1 MSVLDFAHVSASD
14 LRQDGLGLVGLVLD
28 AVRTAACYIDA
39 EEHIQ
44 SWNRCYERFF
54 PEHQGL
60 LQRGW
65 SYTEN
70 LRRYF
75 EANSSAMDPAHFEE
89 ILAAGIARHRN
100 MTHPTL
106 FQKKDGRR
114 LRSQSVWFTDGACLK
129 MWTDETD
136 AHMVRDPSAPD
147 APLSASGYG
156 VSVFDPAGRFLRA
169 NRQLEELF
177 PRAVDLF
184 DSRATYADHLRRYID
199 TAFAE
204 SERDKIQAL
213 IGRGDPPAQPL
224 DRPLVIRRRDGGWL
238 QLEERRL
245 FDGSLNALW
254 LDISTVKSLEATNEE
269 LNRLVG
275 ELTEARLKAE
285 SANRVRSEFV
295 AMMSHELRTPLHS
308 IIGFAEVIRDLA
320 ARKTGL
326 SAFVGHSNDILEGGQ
341 RLLSAVDEMLDLAR
355 IDAGRIRLDARAID
369 PEKLLATC
377 ARLAADAAT
386 RRGVAVTVSVAAG
399 CPTIWAD
406 EPALRKVLLNL
417 LSNGI
422 KFTPQGG
429 RISLGALPLDGGR
442 IKLTIADTG
451 IGIPSDRLSGIF
463 EPFTQL
469 DVSYQR
475 EADGVGVGL
484 ALVRE
489 LVEHMGGEVSISSE
503 LGRGTVV
510 DVNLPST
517 RGVRTQAP

>member
-1 MSVLDFAHVSASD
+1 MSILDLSHVSASD
-14 LRQDGLGLVGLVLD
+14 LRQEGLGLLGLALD
-28 AVRTAACYIDA
+28 GAGTAACFIDS
-39 EEHIQ
+39 EERIQ
-44 SWNRCYERFF
+44 SWNRSYEHFF
-54 PEHQGL
+54 PEHSGL

-65 SYTEN
+65 PYAEN

-75 EANSSAMDPAHFEE
+75 EVNSSATDPAHFEE

-100 MTHPTL
+100 QTQPTL

-114 LRSQSVWFTDGACLK
+114 LRSQTIWFNDGACLK
-129 MWTDETD
+129 MWTDDTS

-156 VSVFDPAGRFLRA
+156 VSVFDASGRFVRA

-184 DSRATYADHLRRYID
+184 TPRTTYADHLRRYAD

-245 FDGSLNALW
+245 FDGNLNALW

-285 SANRVRSEFV
+285 SANRVRSELV

-320 ARKTGL
+320 GRKAGL
-326 SAFVGHSNDILEGGQ
+326 GAFVGHANNILEGGV
-341 RLLSAVDEMLDLAR
+341 RLLGAIDEMLDLAR
-355 IDAGRIRLDARAID
+355 IDAGRIRLNSREID
-369 PEKLLATC
+369 PEKLLAAC
-377 ARLAADAAT
+377 SRLAADSAM
-386 RRGVAVTVSVAAG
+386 RRGISISVAVAPH

-406 EPALRKVLLNL
+406 EPALRKVVLNL

-429 RISLGALPLDGGR
+429 RISLGALPVEGGR
-442 IKLTIADTG
+442 VKLTIADTG
-451 IGIPSDRLSGIF
+451 IGIPADRLAGIF

-469 DVSYQR
+469 DASYQR
-475 EADGVGVGL
+475 ETEGVGVGL

-489 LVEHMGGEVSISSE
+489 LVEYMDGGVAIASEV
-503 LGRGTVV
+503 GRGTIVEV
-510 DVNLPST
+510 TLPSA
-517 RGVRTQAP
+517 RTARP

>member
-1 MSVLDFAHVSASD
+1 MSVLDLSHITASD
-14 LRQDGLGLVGLVLD
+14 LRQEGLGLLGLALD
-28 AVRTAACYIDA
+28 VARTAACYIDP
-39 EEHIQ
+39 EERIQ
-44 SWNRCYERFF
+44 SWNRSYEEFF
-54 PEHQGL
+54 PEHAGL

-65 SYTEN
+65 PYAEN

-75 EANSSAMDPAHFEE
+75 EANSSATDPAHFEE
-89 ILAAGIARHRN
+89 ILAAGIARHREQTQP
-100 MTHPTL
+100 ML

-114 LRSQSVWFTDGACLK
+114 LRSQTIWFSDGACLK
-129 MWTDETD
+129 MWTDETS
-136 AHMVRDPSAPD
+136 AHTVRDPSAPD
-147 APLSASGYG
+147 APLSAGGYG
-156 VSVFDPAGRFLRA
+156 VSVFDSNGHFIRA

-184 DSRATYADHLRRYID
+184 DPRSTYGDHLRRYAE

-204 SERDKIQAL
+204 SERDKIHAL
-213 IGRGDPPAQPL
+213 IGRGDPPPQPL

-295 AMMSHELRTPLHS
+295 SMMSHELRTPLHA

-320 ARKTGL
+320 SRKPATA
-326 SAFVGHSNDILEGGQ
+326 AFVGHANDILEGGV
-341 RLLSAVDEMLDLAR
+341 RLLGAIDEMLDLAR
-355 IDAGRIRLDARAID
+355 IDAGRIRLNSREID
-369 PEKLLATC
+369 PEKLLSTC
-377 ARLAADAAT
+377 SRLAADGAM
-386 RRGVAVTVSVAAG
+386 RRGIVVSVSVPAD

-406 EPALRKVLLNL
+406 EPALRKVVLNL

-429 RISLGALPLDGGR
+429 RIALGAAPIEGGR
-442 IKLTIADTG
+442 VKLSIADTG
-451 IGIPSDRLSGIF
+451 IGIPADRLANIF

-469 DVSYQR
+469 DVSYKR
-475 EADGVGVGL
+475 EADGVGIGL

-489 LVEHMGGEVSISSE
+489 LVEYMEGDVAISSE

-510 DVNLPST
+510 EVTLPSA
-517 RGVRTQAP
+517 RHSRA

>member
-1 MSVLDFAHVSASD
+1 MSALDISHVSDSD
-14 LRQDGLGLVGLVLD
+14 LRQEGLGLLGLALDEVGV
-28 AVRTAACYIDA
+28 AACYIDA
-39 EEHIQ
+39 EERIQ
-44 SWNRCYERFF
+44 SWNRSYERFF
-54 PEHQGL
+54 PEHAGL
-60 LQRGW
+60 LERGW
-65 SYTEN
+65 PYAEN

-75 EANSSAMDPAHFEE
+75 EANSSATDPVHFEE

-100 MTHPTL
+100 QRQSTL
-106 FQKKDGRR
+106 FQKRDGRR
-114 LRSQSVWFTDGACLK
+114 LRSQAIWFADGACLK
-129 MWTDETD
+129 MWTDETS

-147 APLSASGYG
+147 APISATGYG
-156 VSVFDPAGRFLRA
+156 VSIFDAAGRFVRA

-184 DSRATYADHLRRYID
+184 HPRSSYTDHLRRYAE

-204 SERDKIQAL
+204 GERDKIDAL
-213 IGRGDPPAQPL
+213 IGRGDPPLQPL
-224 DRPLVIRRRDGGWL
+224 DRPLIIRRRDGGWL

-245 FDGSLNALW
+245 FDGNLNALW

-320 ARKTGL
+320 SRKPEL
-326 SAFVGHSNDILEGGQ
+326 SAFVGHANDILEGGV
-341 RLLSAVDEMLDLAR
+341 RLLGAIDEMLDLAR
-355 IDAGRIRLDARAID
+355 VDAGRIRLHSREIN

-377 ARLAADAAT
+377 ARLAADGAM
-386 RRGVAVTVSVAAG
+386 RRSISISVSVDAG

-429 RISLGALPLDGGR
+429 RISLGAVPASGIR
-442 IKLTIADTG
+442 VKLTVADTG
-451 IGIPSDRLSGIF
+451 IGIPADRLSGIF
-463 EPFTQL
+463 EPFAQL
-469 DVSYQR
+469 DVSYTR
-475 EADGVGVGL
+475 EAEGVGIGL

-489 LVEHMGGEVSISSE
+489 LVEFMEGEVGISSE
-503 LGRGTVV
+503 VGRGTLVEV
-510 DVNLPST
+510 RLPSA
-517 RGVRTQAP
+517 RIVKS

>member
-1 MSVLDFAHVSASD
+1 MSAPDQLHAGGSD
-14 LRQDGLGLVGLVLD
+14 LRQEGGGLLGLVLD
-28 AVRTAACYIDA
+28 GLRTAACYIDP
-39 EEHIQ
+39 EERIQ
-44 SWNRCYERFF
+44 SWNQSYERFF
-54 PEHQGL
+54 PEHRGL
-60 LQRGW
+60 LRRGW
-65 SYTEN
+65 PYAEN

-75 EANSSAMDPAHFEE
+75 EVNSSATDPVQFEE
-89 ILAAGIARHRN
+89 LLAAGIERHRRTN
-100 MTHPTL
+100 HSTL
-106 FQKKDGRR
+106 FEKKDGRR
-114 LRSQSVWFTDGACLK
+114 LRSQVIRFSDGGCLK
-129 MWTDETD
+129 MWTDETVVH
-136 AHMVRDPSAPD
+136 AVRDPAAPE
-147 APLSASGYG
+147 ASLTESGYG
-156 VSVFDPAGRFLRA
+156 VAVFEASGRFVRA

-184 DSRATYADHLRRYID
+184 APQASYADHLRRYAE

-204 SERDKIQAL
+204 SERDKIHAL
-213 IGRGDPPAQPL
+213 VGRGDPPAQPL

-245 FDGSLNALW
+245 FDGSLHALW
-254 LDISTVKSLEATNEE
+254 LDISTVKSLQATNEE

-295 AMMSHELRTPLHS
+295 AMMSHELRTPLHA

-320 ARKTGL
+320 GRKPGL
-326 SAFVGHSNDILEGGQ
+326 DAFIGHASDILDGGR
-341 RLLSAVDEMLDLAR
+341 RLLGAIDEMLDLAR

-377 ARLAADAAT
+377 VRLAADEAA
-386 RRGVAVTVSVAAG
+386 RRGVMVTVVISPG

-417 LSNGI
+417 LSNGV

-429 RISLGALPLDGGR
+429 RISVGARPVEGSKVR
-442 IKLTIADTG
+442 LTIADTG
-451 IGIPSDRLSGIF
+451 IGIPWDRLSGIF

-469 DVSYQR
+469 DASYRR
-475 EADGVGVGL
+475 EAEGVGVGL

-489 LVEHMGGEVSISSE
+489 LVEHMDGEIAISSE
-503 LGRGTVV
+503 VGQGTVV
-510 DVNLPST
+510 DVTLPSA
-517 RGVRTQAP
+517 RGSRA

>member
-1 MSVLDFAHVSASD
+1 MKVADSTQIDAFD
-14 LRQDGLGLVGLVLD
+14 LREEGLGLLGRILDSVG
-28 AVRTAACYIDA
+28 TAACYIDP
-39 EEHIQ
+39 EERIQ
-44 SWNRCYERFF
+44 TWNRNYERFF
-54 PEHQGL
+54 PEHEGL
-60 LQRGW
+60 LHRGW
-65 SYTEN
+65 PYEQN

-75 EANSSAMDPAHFEE
+75 EANSSAMDAAHFEE
-89 ILAAGIARHRN
+89 LLAAGLERHRG
-100 MTHPTL
+100 TTQPSL

-114 LRSQSVWFTDGACLK
+114 LKSQVVRFADGGCLK
-129 MWTDETD
+129 TWTDET
-136 AHMVRDPSAPD
+136 ATHSVREPSAPD
-147 APLSASGYG
+147 APLSAFGYG
-156 VSVFDPAGRFLRA
+156 VSVFDRNGRFVRA

-184 DSRATYADHLRRYID
+184 HGQTSYADHLRRYAE

-204 SERDKIQAL
+204 SERDKIHVL

-295 AMMSHELRTPLHS
+295 AMLSHELRTPLHT
-308 IIGFAEVIRDLA
+308 IIGFAEVIRELA
-320 ARKTGL
+320 GRKAGL
-326 SAFVGHSNDILEGGQ
+326 DSFIDHANDILDSGH
-341 RLLSAVDEMLDLAR
+341 RLLGAIDEMLDLAR
-355 IDAGRIRLDARAID
+355 MGAGRIRLDVREID

-377 ARLAADAAT
+377 ARLAADEAT
-386 RRGVAVTVSVAAG
+386 SRGVEISVAVTPG

-406 EPALRKVLLNL
+406 EPALRKVLLNF

-429 RISLGALPLDGGR
+429 RISLEAQPADGGR
-442 IKLTIADTG
+442 VKLIIADTG
-451 IGIPSDRLSGIF
+451 IGIPADRLTGIF

-469 DVSYQR
+469 DASYRR
-475 EADGVGVGL
+475 EAEGVGIGL

-489 LVEHMGGEVSISSE
+489 LVEYMDGEVAISSE
-503 LGRGTVV
+503 FGRGTVV
-510 DVNLPST
+510 EVTLPSA
-517 RGVRTQAP
+517 RTARA

>member
-1 MSVLDFAHVSASD
+1 MTGLDISQVSASD
-14 LRQDGLGLVGLVLD
+14 LRQEGLGLLGLALD
-28 AVRTAACYIDA
+28 LARTAACYIDA
-39 EEHIQ
+39 EERIQ
-44 SWNRCYERFF
+44 SWNRSYERFF
-54 PEHQGL
+54 PEHEGL
-60 LQRGW
+60 LQPGW
-65 SYTEN
+65 PYTEN

-75 EANSSAMDPAHFEE
+75 EANSSATEPAHFEE
-89 ILAAGIARHRN
+89 ILAAGIARHRAQ
-100 MTHPTL
+100 TRPTM

-114 LRSQSVWFTDGACLK
+114 LRSQTIWFSDGACLK
-129 MWTDETD
+129 LWTDETD

-156 VSVFDPAGRFLRA
+156 VSVFDVAGRFLRA

-184 DSRATYADHLRRYID
+184 DPRHSYADHLRRYAE

-204 SERDKIQAL
+204 SERDKIDAL
-213 IGRGDPPAQPL
+213 IGRGDPPLHPL

-245 FDGSLNALW
+245 FDGNLNALW

-295 AMMSHELRTPLHS
+295 AMMSHELRTPLHA

-320 ARKTGL
+320 ARKDGL
-326 SAFVGHSNDILEGGQ
+326 AAFVGHANDILEGGV
-341 RLLSAVDEMLDLAR
+341 RLLGAIDEMLDLAR
-355 IDAGRIRLDARAID
+355 IDAGRIRLNSREID
-369 PEKLLATC
+369 PEKLLAAC
-377 ARLAADAAT
+377 LRLAADGAT
-386 RRGVAVTVSVAAG
+386 RRSIAVSVAVAPG

-429 RISLGALPLDGGR
+429 RIALGAAAAEGDR
-442 IKLTIADTG
+442 VKLTIADTG
-451 IGIPSDRLSGIF
+451 IGIPADRLSGIF

-475 EADGVGVGL
+475 EAEGVGIGL

-489 LVEHMGGEVSISSE
+489 LVEYMDGQVAISSE
-503 LGRGTVV
+503 VGRGTVV
-510 DVNLPST
+510 EVTLPSA
-517 RGVRTQAP
+517 RLYRS

>member
-1 MSVLDFAHVSASD
+1 MSALGQLQVGGSD
-14 LRQDGLGLVGLVLD
+14 LRQDGVGLLGLVLD
-28 AVRTAACYIDA
+28 GLRTAVCYIDA
-39 EEHIQ
+39 EERIQ
-44 SWNRCYERFF
+44 SWNQSYERFF
-54 PEHQGL
+54 PEHLGL
-60 LQRGW
+60 LRRGW
-65 SYTEN
+65 PYAEN

-75 EANSSAMDPAHFEE
+75 EANSSATDPVHFEE
-89 ILAAGIARHRN
+89 LLAAGIERHRRTN
-100 MTHPTL
+100 HSTL
-106 FQKKDGRR
+106 FQKRDGRR
-114 LRSQSVWFTDGACLK
+114 LRSQVIRFSDGGCLK
-129 MWTDETD
+129 MWTDETV
-136 AHMVRDPSAPD
+136 AHAVRDPAAPE
-147 APLSASGYG
+147 APLTESGYG
-156 VSVFDPAGRFLRA
+156 VAVFDSSGRFVRA

-184 DSRATYADHLRRYID
+184 TPQASYSDHLRRNAE
-199 TAFAE
+199 TAFAD

-213 IGRGDPPAQPL
+213 VGRGDPPTQPL

-245 FDGSLNALW
+245 FDGNLHALW

-295 AMMSHELRTPLHS
+295 AMMSHELRTPLHA

-320 ARKTGL
+320 GRKPGL
-326 SAFVGHSNDILEGGQ
+326 DAFVGHAGDILEGGV
-341 RLLSAVDEMLDLAR
+341 RLLGAIDEMLDLAR
-355 IDAGRIRLDARAID
+355 IDAGRIHLHSREID

-377 ARLAADAAT
+377 SRLTADAAMRSGIT
-386 RRGVAVTVSVAAG
+386 ISVSVAAD

-406 EPALRKVLLNL
+406 EPALRKVLINL

-422 KFTPQGG
+422 KFTPKGG
-429 RISLGALPLDGGR
+429 RISLGATADGGSR
-442 IKLTIADTG
+442 VKLSIADTG

-469 DVSYQR
+469 DASYRR
-475 EADGVGVGL
+475 EAEGVGVGL

-489 LVEHMGGEVSISSE
+489 LVVHMDGEIAITSE
-503 LGRGTVV
+503 VGRGTIV
-510 DVNLPST
+510 DVTLPSA
-517 RGVRTQAP
+517 RVPRA